1 LKTSGFLAA
10 AIVTISLIAPALG
23 GTGSLWAQAVITG
36 VCGLLMILAA
46 PRVSLGSVPNIVIA
60 GLFLISIA
68 TFLPASWFPLSD
80 WRNALSQ
87 LSAELPSV
95 RTPQPWLTVHAIC
108 LLLLGLAWTYYVF
121 AQQIDLSARITSWAA
136 YCLGVLALAAVM
148 TICFALKTRIFFWP
162 PVEQFGFFANRN
174 QTSNVL
180 GLGGIMIY
188 AFGLKRLQD
197 NRRNWWTW
205 LYSLALLLWALII
218 NYSRAGIILFFFGA
232 IAWHFYWLSISR
244 DRRLPAIALAGLLG
258 LTGIFLIAGGS
269 TLARFNP
276 KNPEA
281 FSSQEQGRLSIQ
293 HDALAMSTTEPLL
306 GVGLANFSALF
317 SPERKFYNAEKTANH
332 PESDVLWGAVEMGWL
347 AVALLAVVFVWWI
360 QQCFPMASGTE
371 RRLRVAALIAV
382 CAFVLHGFVDVS
394 GHRIGSLWPALFLA
408 STAIAPSKRFR
419 SSASIPWI
427 FRAIG
432 MFFVAVSAWWFASL
446 AGMGVLPTPVTV
458 EQLKSEAEQ
467 AVANENYS
475 EASALARAA
484 LRIAPLDWNLY
495 YQRAVA
501 EVGLHGRASAKRDF
515 AIARYLL
522 PQWPDLWLKEGTSW
536 AVAGEIDEAFESWT
550 RMLRQFPQQV
560 PNLYSEI
567 YGLIKDQPQLRDRW
581 RLLGRDNKKCLLF
594 FFRYA
599 SPVEFRVELDRL
611 LAEDPELKSFDA
623 REKEMFFE
631 AWFINGDK
639 LEFAEVL
646 RERPEWR
653 AMAWKQ
659 LARIYADYGDYQN
672 ACATVREFASIPPV
686 PEPPSARTSANLELE
701 ARLHPTDIDVGAA
714 FCLALAKEDK
724 IEQALAG
731 LQALHGVKGFPAYLL
746 NLEAHL
752 WERKGDWGKA
762 WDALRPFVSG

>member
-10 AIVTISLIAPALG
+10 AIVTISLVAPALG
-23 GTGSLWAQAVITG
+23 GTGPLWAQAVITG
-36 VCGLLMILAA
+36 VCGLLMVLAA
-46 PRVSLGSVPNIVIA
+46 PRVSLGSVPNIAFA
-60 GLFLISIA
+60 GLFLLSIA
-68 TFLPASWFPLSD
+68 TFLPASWFPPPD

-87 LSAELPSV
+87 LGAELPPV

-108 LLLLGLAWTYYVF
+108 LLLLGLAWAYYLF
-121 AQQIDLSARITSWAA
+121 AQQIDLGARITSWAA

-188 AFGLKRLQD
+188 AFGLKRLQEH
-197 NRRNWWTW
+197 RRSWWPW
-205 LYSLALLLWALII
+205 LYSLALLFWALII
-218 NYSRAGIILFFFGA
+218 DYSRAGIILFFFGT
-232 IAWHFYWLSISR
+232 IVWHFYWLSISR
-244 DRRLPAIALAGLLG
+244 DRRLPAIALAALIGLA
-258 LTGIFLIAGGS
+258 GIFAIAGGS

-276 KNPEA
+276 QNPEA

-293 HDALAMSTTEPLL
+293 HDALAMSTTEPVL

-317 SPERKFYNAEKTANH
+317 SLERKFYNAEKIAVH

-382 CAFVLHGFVDVS
+382 CAFVFHGFVDVS

-419 SSASIPWI
+419 SSVSVPWI

-432 MFFVAVSAWWFASL
+432 LFFMAVSAWWFASL
-446 AGMGVLPTPVTV
+446 VGMRVLPTSVTM
-458 EQLKSEAEQ
+458 EQLKSETEQ

-475 EASALARAA
+475 EAAALACAA
-484 LRIAPLDWNLY
+484 LRIAPLDWGIY

-501 EVGLHGRASAKRDF
+501 EVGLHMGASAKRDF

-536 AVAGEIDEAFESWT
+536 ALAGEIDEAFESWT
-550 RMLRQFPQQV
+550 RMLRQFPQQA

-567 YGLIKDQPQLRDRW
+567 YSLIKDQPELRDRW
-581 RLLGRDNKKCLLF
+581 RLLGRNNEKCLLF

-599 SPVEFRVELDRL
+599 SPVEFRVELHRL
-611 LAEDPELKSFDA
+611 LADDPELKSFDA
-623 REKEMFFE
+623 AEKGTFFE
-631 AWFINGDK
+631 AWFNHGNK
-639 LEFAEVL
+639 LELAEVV
-646 RERPEWR
+646 REKPEWR
-653 AMAWKQ
+653 AIAWKQ
-659 LARIYADYGDYQN
+659 LARAYAEYGDYQN
-672 ACATVREFASIPPV
+672 ACTTVREFASLPRV
-686 PEPPSARTSANLELE
+686 PEPPGRLTVADLELQ
-701 ARLHPTDIDVGAA
+701 ARLHPTDMDTAA
-714 FCLALAKEDK
+714 ALCLAVAKEDRV
-724 IEQALAG
+724 EEALAR
-731 LQALHGVKGFPAYLL
+731 LQALHEVKGYPDYLR
-746 NLEAHL
+746 NLEAQL
-752 WERKGDWGKA
+752 CERKADWAKA
-762 WDALRPFVSG
+762 WNALKPFVL

>member
-1 LKTSGFLAA
+1 M
-10 AIVTISLIAPALG
+10 APALG
-23 GTGSLWAQAVITG
+23 GTGSLWAQTVITG

-46 PRVSLGSVPNIVIA
+46 PRVSLGSVPNIAFA
-60 GLFLISIA
+60 GLFLLSIA
-68 TFLPASWFPLSD
+68 TFLPASWFPAPG
-80 WRNALSQ
+80 WRKALSQ
-87 LSAELPSV
+87 LGAELPPV

-108 LLLLGLAWTYYVF
+108 LLLLGLAWAYYLF
-121 AQQIDLSARITSWAA
+121 AQQIDLGARITSWAA

-148 TICFALKTRIFFWP
+148 TVCFALKTRIFFWP

-188 AFGLKRLQD
+188 AFGLKRLQEH
-197 NRRNWWTW
+197 RRSWWLW
-205 LYSLALLLWALII
+205 LYSLTLLFWALII
-218 NYSRAGIILFFFGA
+218 DYSRAGIILFFFGA

-244 DRRLPAIALAGLLG
+244 DRRRPAIALAGLIG
-258 LTGIFLIAGGS
+258 LAGMFVIAGGS
-269 TLARFNP
+269 TLARFSP

-293 HDALAMSTTEPLL
+293 HDALAMSTREPLL
-306 GVGLANFSALF
+306 GVGLANFGALF
-317 SPERKFYNAEKTANH
+317 SPERKFYNAEKTAIH

-347 AVALLAVVFVWWI
+347 AVALLAVVFGWWI
-360 QQCFPMASGTE
+360 QQCFPMASSTE

-382 CAFVLHGFVDVS
+382 CAFVFHGFVDVS

-408 STAIAPSKRFR
+408 STAIAPSKRLR
-419 SSASIPWI
+419 SSASILWT

-432 MFFVAVSAWWFASL
+432 VFLVVMSAWWFASL
-446 AGMGVLPTPVTV
+446 LGMRVLPTPVTV

-475 EASALARAA
+475 EAAALAWAA
-484 LRIAPLDWNLY
+484 LRIAPLDWSIY

-501 EVGLHGRASAKRDF
+501 EVGLQVRAPAKRDF

-536 AVAGEIDEAFESWT
+536 ALAGESDEAFESWART
-550 RMLRQFPQQV
+550 LRQFPQQA
-560 PNLYSEI
+560 PNLYGEI
-567 YGLIKDQPQLRDRW
+567 YGLIKDQPELRDRW
-581 RLLGRDNKKCLLF
+581 RLLGRDNEKCLLF
-594 FFRYA
+594 FFRHA

-611 LAEDPELKSFDA
+611 LADDPELKSFDA
-623 REKEMFFE
+623 AEKEMFFE
-631 AWFINGDK
+631 AWFNNGDK
-639 LEFAEVL
+639 LELAEVL
-646 RERPEWR
+646 SEKPDWR
-653 AMAWKQ
+653 AIAWKQ
-659 LARIYADYGDYQN
+659 LARAYAEYGDYQN
-672 ACATVREFASIPPV
+672 ACATVHEFASIQPV

-714 FCLALAKEDK
+714 LCLALAKEDR
-724 IEQALAG
+724 IEQALAR
-731 LQALHGVKGFPAYLL
+731 LQVLHGVKGFPAYLL
-746 NLEAHL
+746 NLEAKL
-752 WERKGDWGKA
+752 WERKGDWEKE